1 MEETKIWGPSAR
13 LSPRIK
19 RLRDEYFDWENR
31 AFRNEVLSY
40 TTGTPYDVVYRRH
53 EDYIVPETLM
63 FMKAVAD
70 SLLALAEEITLP
82 EDFWSEPLIV
92 RRALF
97 FEQVLRR
104 IPVDILEGELIVGGH
119 FNVAMSNCLDEEE
132 TKEYHEIEGREGERI
147 EWLIHHGV
155 SNCGPVPAHII
166 QDFPKV
172 LRVGFGGIKEETE
185 HKLAAETDDKRR
197 AFYRAVIMPKRRGDL
212 PKGKNHT
219 SAGRSFWRSPKFAI
233 AFRIILR
240 RGFTRRCR
248 RCGSRT

>member
-63 FMKAVAD
+63 FMKAVGD
-70 SLLALAEEITLP
+70 SLLALAEEVALP

-104 IPVDILEGELIVGGH
+104 IPGDILEGELIVGGH
-119 FNVAMSNCLDEEE
+119 FNVAMSNCLNEEE
-132 TKEYHEIEGREGERI
+132 TKVFVTDEEGCLVCRNCQEECPKNCIEI
-147 EWLIHHGV
+147 H
-155 SNCGPVPAHII
+155 
-166 QDFPKV
+166 
-172 LRVGFGGIKEETE
+172 
-185 HKLAAETDDKRR
+185 
-197 AFYRAVIMPKRRGDL
+197 
-212 PKGKNHT
+212 
-219 SAGRSFWRSPKFAI
+219 SPYQSTVNYF
-233 AFRIILR
+233 
-240 RGFTRRCR
+240 
-248 RCGSRT
+248 